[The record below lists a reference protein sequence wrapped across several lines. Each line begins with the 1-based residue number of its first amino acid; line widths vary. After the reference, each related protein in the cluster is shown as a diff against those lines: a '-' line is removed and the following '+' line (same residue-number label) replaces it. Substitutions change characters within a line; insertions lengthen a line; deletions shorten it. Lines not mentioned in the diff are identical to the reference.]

1 MKLLKSILIIYL
13 IIIGSAYGNNNHPI
27 ILIHGFLGWGKSE
40 VGDVNYWGGQSDIE
54 QYLIDKGFN
63 VYSVSLGPV
72 SSTYDCAIETFYQ
85 IKGGQV
91 NYGDQHSKKY
101 NLVQKPK
108 EKYYPGLYPE
118 WDENH
123 PVHLIGYSFGGLTAR
138 MLIHLLNSTFE
149 SNANG
154 KPDESELLGT
164 SLKNWVKSITTM
176 STPNNGATLSDIVV
190 DILPFTDNL
199 LPIANILSTSY
210 YDFDLE
216 HWNLSKNENETLQE
230 YASRLTKHPAWNT
243 KNSIAWDS
251 SIQGTKELND
261 ILLIDPD
268 IYYFSSSTVA
278 SFLDTSSGHHK
289 PSEYIHTMSYPW
301 SWLIG
306 RSKVD
311 MGNGRKTDET
321 WYRNDGT
328 VNTISMK
335 RPFTGKNG
343 PEPVIELSKHGFI
356 KPGIWNFIGEF
367 EYDHKTFIGH
377 FLSDENKIKEIMNI
391 FEDHARLLYKLP

>member
-1 MKLLKSILIIYL
+1 MKLINLLLVIHLTV
-13 IIIGSAYGNNNHPI
+13 IGYVHGENNYPI
-27 ILIHGFLGWGKSE
+27 ILIHGFLGWGKDE
-40 VGDVNYWGGQSDIE
+40 VGEMNYWGGDYDIE
-54 QYLIDKGFN
+54 QYLTDKGFK

-91 NYGDQHSKKY
+91 DYGVEHSKNY
-101 NLVQKPK
+101 NLIQRPK
-108 EKYYPGLYPE
+108 EKHYSGLYPA

-123 PVHLIGYSFGGLTAR
+123 PVHLVGYSFGGLTAR
-138 MLIHLLNSTFE
+138 MLIHLLNSTFIDE
-149 SNANG
+149 SNG
-154 KPDESELLGT
+154 KPDQSELLGKH
-164 SLKNWVKSITTM
+164 LNNWVRSVTTM

-199 LPIANILSTSY
+199 IPIANIISTSF

-216 HWNLSKNENETLQE
+216 QWNLSKSENETLQE
-230 YASRLTKHPAWNT
+230 YLSRLTKHPAWNT

-251 SIQGTKELND
+251 SIQGAKELND
-261 ILLIDPD
+261 ILVIDPE

-278 SFLDTSSGHHK
+278 SILDTNSGHHK
-289 PSEYIHTMSYPW
+289 PAEYTHTTSYPW

-311 MGNGRKTDET
+311 IGDGQQTDST
-321 WYRNDGT
+321 WFENDGT

-335 RPFTGKNG
+335 RPFSGKHG
-343 PEPVIELSKHGFI
+343 PEPVINLSKHGSI
-356 KPGIWNFIGEF
+356 EPGIWNFIGQF
-367 EYDHKTFIGH
+367 KYDHKTFIGH
-377 FLSDENKIKEIMNI
+377 FLSDEVKVKEIMTI
-391 FEDHARLLYKLP
+391 FEDHARLLYSLP